1 MMRSRRVG
9 AFVVLA
15 VLACAR
21 PADAGWLDFIWEM
34 TGPRMIGVG
43 VECEVAIKSKRDKGC
58 AIPGWR
64 FQQFKSDKP
73 RDSKDP
79 DPRFWFSTGAFYY
92 VSADYKGFSA
102 GEAHAIGV
110 DPMVLFS
117 RIKVNEARR
126 SKSIRVTAGA
136 GLTLQRFWGD
146 EFEAFGNTGLKFRP
160 LAVDF
165 PLPYKSLRVNV
176 AYNLRYYW
184 DGFEAIPG
192 VDETPTTPRI
202 PALFRKVDQPETVH
216 GLVIAF
222 TF

>member
-34 TGPRMIGVG
+34 TGPRMIGFG
-43 VECEVAIKSKRDKGC
+43 VECEVGITRDPDKGC
-58 AIPGWR
+58 TIP
-64 FQQFKSDKP
+64 FKTFLQTRDGKS

-79 DPRFWFSTGAFYY
+79 WFWFSTGAFYY
-92 VSADYKGFSA
+92 VSADHKGFSA

-117 RIKVNEARR
+117 RIKDNEAER

-146 EFEAFGNTGLKFRP
+146 HFEAFGNTGFKFRP
-160 LAVDF
+160 LAVEF
-165 PLPYKSLRVNV
+165 PLGIGEIRVNV

-184 DGFEAIPG
+184 NGFEAIPA

-202 PALFRKVDQPETVH
+202 PAIFRKVDQPETVH
-216 GLVIAF
+216 GFVIAF